1 MPEIGSWFNDICEQQ
16 NRVDEIL
23 KLVQKSCSTGYLSLY
38 LDTSDVIKEGHY
50 VNVDTNVKATF
61 LPWAFSIPKNTGSDR
76 TAVAIDVTLGA
87 QPYVSA
93 VEDYLD
99 CFACTIRTNF
109 SARIYGAC
117 HSSFVGRWINGY
129 DKVSANTA
137 S

>member
-1 MPEIGSWFNDICEQQ
+1 MTRFLNWFKKAVPQGTCPYIW
-16 NRVDEIL
+16 
-23 KLVQKSCSTGYLSLY
+23 TPF
-38 LDTSDVIKEGHY
+38 SDVIKEGHY